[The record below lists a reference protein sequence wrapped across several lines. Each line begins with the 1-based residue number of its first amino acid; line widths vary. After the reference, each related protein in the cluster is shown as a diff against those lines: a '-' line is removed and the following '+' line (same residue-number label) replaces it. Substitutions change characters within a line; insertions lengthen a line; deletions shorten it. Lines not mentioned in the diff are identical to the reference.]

1 MRRREK
7 AEVCTSLCGFMSAV
21 LAAVAA
27 VAAVDLIKADVG
39 ALPEKLCGCSVGQL

>member
-21 LAAVAA
+21 LAA